1 MEEHENDP
9 RLLITVEEGARRLSI
24 GRSHLYKHLQSGALR
39 RCSSGVRGASRSP
52 TSIGSLLAGSMRA
65 SSS

>member
-39 RCSSGVRGASRSP
+39 
-52 TSIGSLLAGSMRA
+52 SLLIGRSRRVAVADLDRFVTRRLHEGEQ
-65 SSS
+65 